1 MVEFLRCSWNRSQD
15 CREFEPEVIWGR
27 AMKKCW
33 IAFLLMLPT
42 LLGAGFGQEVREE
55 ALETTEEGGGG
66 EASVLTRPDARTMT
80 LSIPGLRGLI
90 TDRNGRP
97 LAENRVGYQLALQF
111 VHFTDP
117 VDADILAWAKER
129 LAHASKIAG
138 KNYEVADRDL
148 LSHYKHR
155 RWLPLVFGASPVPP
169 EKEKVFNAQLMPG
182 LIMHPVYLRHYPGG
196 DLAAHVIGYV
206 RSKGR
211 LPAGP
216 IVHGDLLFEDTR
228 GDAGLERTMDEDLT
242 GKAGER
248 KLIFDS
254 NGRKIRD
261 ELTERPRIGRTVVTT
276 LNLDWQQHAEK
287 VLKDSCQRGAFVVVD
302 IPTGEVLVLASRPSY
317 DINVW
322 IPRISNEELGV
333 LTEDKSRPMFG
344 RAFQG
349 LYPPASSFKPVVAL
363 TALTQKVVEEW
374 TEVDCPEFIEVG
386 ANPPTQMWNWTKEP
400 EGLMNV
406 TRALARSNN
415 CWFYLVGIDTGP
427 SSFLSTARRLGY
439 GSRSGLPLFGESS
452 GRVPTNEY
460 VLKNYGRPFTD
471 GDTANYSIGQA
482 WEATP
487 LQVAQSMAG
496 IANGSVLPK
505 LQLIRQVQDPSGGVL
520 EAADPQ
526 SRNALDLDPDAVQIV
541 HQGMYDVA
549 HSAWGTGRRGS
560 LTFAEVCAKTGTGQ
574 WIPALDQEVAWYAGF
589 FPAENPRLAFAALYE
604 GDPGEDISGGRKAAP
619 MIPAF
624 FEEFKEVIEDMIRPP
639 SKALVVI
646 EEGEDPSSAIP
657 AAQPIDEDGNLITL
671 NGKILKAIPV
681 EQWEEDG
688 EPVDPVGEA
697 LPAIPVDEAPVAIPV
712 EEDE

>member
-1 MVEFLRCSWNRSQD
+1 MAFCVNSGIDPED
-15 CREFEPEVIWGR
+15 CREFEAAVISPGPV
-27 AMKKCW
+27 KTCW
-33 IAFLLMLPT
+33 ILLLLMLPT
-42 LLGAGFGQEVREE
+42 LLGTGFGQDAGSLPAEITDRGTGE
-55 ALETTEEGGGG
+55 

-80 LSIPGLRGLI
+80 LSIPGPRGLI
-90 TDRNGRP
+90 TDRNGKP

-111 VHFTDP
+111 AHFPDP
-117 VDADILAWAKER
+117 VDADILDWAKKR
-129 LAHASKIAG
+129 LNHASRIAG
-138 KNYEVADRDL
+138 KNYRVTDKDL

-169 EKEKVFNAQLMPG
+169 EEEKIVRAQLMPG

-196 DLAAHVIGYV
+196 DSAAHVIGYV

-216 IVHGDLLFEDTR
+216 ITHGDLLFEDTR
-228 GDAGLERTMDEDLT
+228 GDAGLEKTMDEDLI

-261 ELTERPRIGRTVVTT
+261 ELTARPGIGRTVVTT

-287 VLKDSCQRGAFVVVD
+287 VLKESCQRGAFVVID
-302 IPTGEVLVLASRPSY
+302 ITTGEVLVLASRPSY

-322 IPRISNEELGV
+322 IPRISNEELAV

-374 TEVDCPEFIEVG
+374 TEVDCPDFIEVG

-427 SSFLSTARRLGY
+427 SSFLSTARKLGY

-520 EAADPQ
+520 AAADPQ

-574 WIPALDQEVAWYAGF
+574 WIPALNQEVAWYAGF

-624 FEEFKEVIEDMIRPP
+624 FEEFKEVIATMIRPP
-639 SKALVVI
+639 SKALVII
-646 EEGEDPSSAIP
+646 EDGEDSSSAIP
-657 AAQPIDEDGNLITL
+657 LAQPVAEEESLTAA

-681 EQWEEDG
+681 EKWEEDG
-688 EPVDPVGEA
+688 EPADPVGEA
-697 LPAIPVDEAPVAIPV
+697 LPAIPVDDAPVAIPV

>member
-1 MVEFLRCSWNRSQD
+1 
-15 CREFEPEVIWGR
+15 
-27 AMKKCW
+27 MKKCW
-33 IAFLLMLPT
+33 IALLLMLPT
-42 LLGAGFGQEVREE
+42 LLGAGFGQEVRGG
-55 ALETTEEGGGG
+55 ALEATEEGGGG

-90 TDRNGRP
+90 TDRKGRP

-111 VHFTDP
+111 VHFADP
-117 VDADILAWAKER
+117 VDADILNWAKKR

-196 DLAAHVIGYV
+196 DSAAHVIGYV

-386 ANPPTQMWNWTKEP
+386 ANPPTQMWNWTREP

-439 GSRSGLPLFGESS
+439 GSRSRLPLFGESS

-624 FEEFKEVIEDMIRPP
+624 FEEFKDVIENMIRPP

-646 EEGEDPSSAIP
+646 EEGEDPSSTIP
-657 AAQPIDEDGNLITL
+657 AAQPIDEDGNLITP

-681 EQWEEDG
+681 EKWEEDG

>member
-1 MVEFLRCSWNRSQD
+1 MKNR
-15 CREFEPEVIWGR
+15 RIV
-27 AMKKCW
+27 
-33 IAFLLMLPT
+33 LLLI
-42 LLGAGFGQEVREE
+42 LLTPGGGGFGQDVRDSSLQG
-55 ALETTEEGGGG
+55 AEEGVAAGE

-111 VHFTDP
+111 AHFSDP
-117 VDADILAWAKER
+117 SDEDILNWAKKR
-129 LAHASKIAG
+129 LSHASKIAE
-138 KNYEVADRDL
+138 KKYVISDEDL
-148 LSHYKHR
+148 LSHYKDR

-169 EKEKVFNAQLMPG
+169 EKEKALKRQLMSG
-182 LIMHPVYLRHYPGG
+182 LIMHPVYLRYYRGG
-196 DLAAHVIGYV
+196 DSAAHVIGYV
-206 RSKGR
+206 RSKGK
-211 LPAGP
+211 LPTGP

-242 GKAGER
+242 GRAGER

-254 NGRKIRD
+254 NGRKLRD
-261 ELTERPRIGRTVVTT
+261 ELTERPGIGHTVVTT

-322 IPRISNEELGV
+322 IPRISNKELGV
-333 LTEDKSRPMFG
+333 LMDDESRPMYG

-386 ANPPTQMWNWTKEP
+386 TIRPTKMWNWTKEP

-427 SSFLSTARRLGY
+427 SSFLSTARKLGY

-460 VLKNYGRPFTD
+460 VLKKYGRPFTD

-505 LQLIRQVQDPSGGVL
+505 LQLIRQIQDPAGGVL

-526 SRNALDLDPDAVQIV
+526 SRNSLDLDPDAVQIV

-549 HSAWGTGRRGS
+549 HSSWGTGRRGG

-574 WIPALDQEVAWYAGF
+574 WIPALNQEVAWYAGF

-624 FEEFKEVIEDMIRPP
+624 FEEFKEEIENMIRPP
-639 SKALVVI
+639 SKALVVV
-646 EEGEDPSSAIP
+646 EGEEDPASAIP
-657 AAQPIDEDGNLITL
+657 AAQPVDEEGNLIAL

-681 EQWEEDG
+681 EKWEEDG
-688 EPVDPVGEA
+688 EPIDPVGEA
-697 LPAIPVDEAPVAIPV
+697 LPAIPVDGAPVAIPV

>member
-1 MVEFLRCSWNRSQD
+1 
-15 CREFEPEVIWGR
+15 
-27 AMKKCW
+27 MKKRR
-33 IAFLLMLPT
+33 IVLLLI
-42 LLGAGFGQEVREE
+42 LLTPGGGSFGQDVRDSP
-55 ALETTEEGGGG
+55 LQGTEEGVAAGE

-80 LSIPGLRGLI
+80 LSIPGPRGLI

-111 VHFTDP
+111 AHFSDP
-117 VDADILAWAKER
+117 GDEDILNWAKKR
-129 LAHASKIAG
+129 LSHASKIAE
-138 KNYEVADRDL
+138 KKYVVSDEDL
-148 LSHYKHR
+148 LSHYKDR

-169 EKEKVFNAQLMPG
+169 EKEKALNGQLMSG

-196 DLAAHVIGYV
+196 DSTAHVIGYV
-206 RSKGR
+206 RSKGK
-211 LPAGP
+211 LPTGP

-242 GKAGER
+242 GRAGER

-261 ELTERPRIGRTVVTT
+261 ELTERPGIGHTVVTT

-333 LTEDKSRPMFG
+333 LMDDESRPMFG

-386 ANPPTQMWNWTKEP
+386 TIRPTKMWNWTKEP

-427 SSFLSTARRLGY
+427 SSFLSTARKLGY
-439 GSRSGLPLFGESS
+439 GSGSGLPLFGESS

-460 VLKNYGRPFTD
+460 VLKKYGRPFTD

-505 LQLIRQVQDPSGGVL
+505 LQLIRQIQDPAGGVL

-526 SRNALDLDPDAVQIV
+526 SRNSLDLDPDAVQIV

-549 HSAWGTGRRGS
+549 HSSWGTGRRGG

-574 WIPALDQEVAWYAGF
+574 WIPALNQEVAWYAGF
-589 FPAENPRLAFAALYE
+589 FPAENPRLAFTALYE

-624 FEEFKEVIEDMIRPP
+624 FEEFKEEIENMIRPP
-639 SKALVVI
+639 SKALVVV
-646 EEGEDPSSAIP
+646 EEQEDPASPIP
-657 AAQPIDEDGNLITL
+657 AAQPVDEEGNLIPL

-681 EQWEEDG
+681 EKWEEDG

-697 LPAIPVDEAPVAIPV
+697 LPAIPVDGAPVAIPV

>member
-1 MVEFLRCSWNRSQD
+1 MKNR
-15 CREFEPEVIWGR
+15 RIV
-27 AMKKCW
+27 
-33 IAFLLMLPT
+33 LLLI
-42 LLGAGFGQEVREE
+42 LLTPGGGGFGQDVRDSSLQG
-55 ALETTEEGGGG
+55 AEEGVAAGE

-111 VHFTDP
+111 AHFSDP
-117 VDADILAWAKER
+117 SDEDILNWAKKR
-129 LAHASKIAG
+129 LSHASKIAE
-138 KNYEVADRDL
+138 KKYVISDEDL
-148 LSHYKHR
+148 LSHYKDR

-169 EKEKVFNAQLMPG
+169 EKEKALKRQLMSG
-182 LIMHPVYLRHYPGG
+182 LIMHPVYLRYYRGG
-196 DLAAHVIGYV
+196 DSAAHVIGYV
-206 RSKGR
+206 RSKGK
-211 LPAGP
+211 LPTGP

-242 GKAGER
+242 GRAGER

-261 ELTERPRIGRTVVTT
+261 ELTKRPGIGHTVVTT

-333 LTEDKSRPMFG
+333 LMDDESRPMFG

-386 ANPPTQMWNWTKEP
+386 TIRPTKMWNWTKEP

-427 SSFLSTARRLGY
+427 SSFLSTARKLGY

-460 VLKNYGRPFTD
+460 VLKKYGRPFTD

-505 LQLIRQVQDPSGGVL
+505 LQLIRQIQDPAGGVL

-526 SRNALDLDPDAVQIV
+526 SRNSLDLDPDAVQIV
-541 HQGMYDVA
+541 HQGMYHVA
-549 HSAWGTGRRGS
+549 HSSCLRWPVFCACRCCRPHGR
-560 LTFAEVCAKTGTGQ
+560 FALHPGLVLGRHQARHLDRH
-574 WIPALDQEVAWYAGF
+574 PAHH
-589 FPAENPRLAFAALYE
+589 
-604 GDPGEDISGGRKAAP
+604 SGGMCISQA
-619 MIPAF
+619 
-624 FEEFKEVIEDMIRPP
+624 
-639 SKALVVI
+639 
-646 EEGEDPSSAIP
+646 
-657 AAQPIDEDGNLITL
+657 
-671 NGKILKAIPV
+671 
-681 EQWEEDG
+681 
-688 EPVDPVGEA
+688 EA
-697 LPAIPVDEAPVAIPV
+697 
-712 EEDE
+712 

>member
-1 MVEFLRCSWNRSQD
+1 MKNR
-15 CREFEPEVIWGR
+15 RIV
-27 AMKKCW
+27 
-33 IAFLLMLPT
+33 LLLI
-42 LLGAGFGQEVREE
+42 LLTPGGGGFGQDVRDSSLQG
-55 ALETTEEGGGG
+55 AEEGVAAGE

-111 VHFTDP
+111 AHFSDP
-117 VDADILAWAKER
+117 SDEDILNWAKKR
-129 LAHASKIAG
+129 LSHASKIAD
-138 KNYEVADRDL
+138 KKYVISDEDL
-148 LSHYKHR
+148 LSHYKDR

-169 EKEKVFNAQLMPG
+169 EKEKALKRQLMSG
-182 LIMHPVYLRHYPGG
+182 LIMHPVYLRYYRGG
-196 DLAAHVIGYV
+196 DSAAHVIGYV
-206 RSKGR
+206 RSKGK
-211 LPAGP
+211 LPTGP

-242 GKAGER
+242 GRAGER

-254 NGRKIRD
+254 NGRKLRD
-261 ELTERPRIGRTVVTT
+261 ELTERPGIGHTVVTT

-322 IPRISNEELGV
+322 IPRISNKELGV
-333 LTEDKSRPMFG
+333 LMDDESRPMYG

-386 ANPPTQMWNWTKEP
+386 TIRPTKMWNWTKEP

-427 SSFLSTARRLGY
+427 SSFLSTARKLGY

-460 VLKNYGRPFTD
+460 VLKKYGRPFTD

-505 LQLIRQVQDPSGGVL
+505 LQLIRQIQDPAGGVL

-526 SRNALDLDPDAVQIV
+526 SRNSLDLDPDAVQIV

-549 HSAWGTGRRGS
+549 HSSWGTGRRGG

-574 WIPALDQEVAWYAGF
+574 WIPALNQEVAWYAGF

-624 FEEFKEVIEDMIRPP
+624 FEEFKEEIENMIRPP
-639 SKALVVI
+639 SKALVVV
-646 EEGEDPSSAIP
+646 EGEEDPASAIP
-657 AAQPIDEDGNLITL
+657 AAQPVDEEGNLIAL

-681 EQWEEDG
+681 EKWEEDG
-688 EPVDPVGEA
+688 EPIDPVGEA
-697 LPAIPVDEAPVAIPV
+697 LPAIPVDGAPVAIPV

>member
-1 MVEFLRCSWNRSQD
+1 MKNR
-15 CREFEPEVIWGR
+15 RIV
-27 AMKKCW
+27 
-33 IAFLLMLPT
+33 LLLI
-42 LLGAGFGQEVREE
+42 LLTPGGGGFGQDVRDSSLQG
-55 ALETTEEGGGG
+55 AEEGVAAGE

-111 VHFTDP
+111 AHFSDP
-117 VDADILAWAKER
+117 SDEDILNWAKKR
-129 LAHASKIAG
+129 LSHASKIAE
-138 KNYEVADRDL
+138 KKYVISDEDL
-148 LSHYKHR
+148 LSHYKDR
-155 RWLPLVFGASPVPP
+155 RWLPLIFGASPVPP
-169 EKEKVFNAQLMPG
+169 EKEKALKRQLMSG
-182 LIMHPVYLRHYPGG
+182 LIMHPVYLRYYRGG
-196 DLAAHVIGYV
+196 DSAAHVIGYV
-206 RSKGR
+206 RSKGK
-211 LPAGP
+211 LPTGP

-242 GKAGER
+242 GRAGER

-254 NGRKIRD
+254 NGRKLRD
-261 ELTERPRIGRTVVTT
+261 ELTERPGIGHTVVTT

-322 IPRISNEELGV
+322 IPRISNKELGV
-333 LTEDKSRPMFG
+333 LMDDESRPMYG

-386 ANPPTQMWNWTKEP
+386 TIRPTKMWNWTKEP

-427 SSFLSTARRLGY
+427 SSFLSTARKLGY

-460 VLKNYGRPFTD
+460 VLKKYGRPFTD

-505 LQLIRQVQDPSGGVL
+505 LQLIRQIQDPAGGVL

-526 SRNALDLDPDAVQIV
+526 SRNSLDLDPDAVQIV

-549 HSAWGTGRRGS
+549 HSSWGTGRRGG

-574 WIPALDQEVAWYAGF
+574 WIPALNQEVAWYAGF

-624 FEEFKEVIEDMIRPP
+624 FEEFKEEIENMIRPP
-639 SKALVVI
+639 SKALVVV
-646 EEGEDPSSAIP
+646 EGEEDPASAIP
-657 AAQPIDEDGNLITL
+657 AAQPVDEEGNLIAL

-681 EQWEEDG
+681 EKWEEDG
-688 EPVDPVGEA
+688 EPIDPVGEA
-697 LPAIPVDEAPVAIPV
+697 LPAIPVDGAPVAIPV

>member
-1 MVEFLRCSWNRSQD
+1 MSKSCL
-15 CREFEPEVIWGR
+15 PPALIPLLLWGV
-27 AMKKCW
+27 
-33 IAFLLMLPT
+33 L
-42 LLGAGFGQEVREE
+42 FGQEASDLAGGVRSRDTGRE
-55 ALETTEEGGGG
+55 G

-80 LSIPGLRGLI
+80 LSIPGPRGLI
-90 TDRNGRP
+90 TDRNGKS
-97 LAENRVGYQLALQF
+97 LAENRVGYQLAIQF
-111 VHFTDP
+111 AHFPDP
-117 VDADILAWAKER
+117 DDAAILNWVRKR
-129 LAHASKIAG
+129 IAHASVIAG
-138 KNYEVADRDL
+138 KNYQVTDEVL

-155 RWLPLVFGASPVPP
+155 RWLPFIFGASPVPQKE
-169 EKEKVFNAQLMPG
+169 EKNFKEQLIDG

-196 DLAAHVIGYV
+196 DSAAHVIGYV

-211 LPAGP
+211 LPEGP
-216 IVHGDLLFEDTR
+216 IMHGDLVFEDTH
-228 GDAGLERTMDEDLT
+228 GDAGLEKTMDEHLI
-242 GKAGER
+242 GRPGER

-254 NGRKIRD
+254 SGSKIRD
-261 ELTERPRIGRTVVTT
+261 ELTQRPGIGRTVVTT
-276 LNLDWQQHAEK
+276 LNLAWQQHAEK
-287 VLKDSCQRGAFVVVD
+287 VLKDSCKRGAFVVVD

-322 IPRISNEELGV
+322 IPRITSEELGI
-333 LTEDKSRPMFG
+333 LTDDEARPMFG

-363 TALTQKVVEEW
+363 TALTRKVVEEW
-374 TEVDCPEFIEVG
+374 TEVDCPDFIEVG
-386 ANPPTQMWNWTKEP
+386 SNPPTQMWNWTREP

-415 CWFYLVGIDTGP
+415 CWFYQVGIETGP
-427 SSFLSTARRLGY
+427 SAFLSVARKLGY
-439 GSRSGLPLFGESS
+439 GSSSGLPLFGESS

-460 VLKNYGRPFTD
+460 VLKKYGRPFTD

-505 LQLIRQVQDPSGGVL
+505 LQLIRQAQDLSGGVL
-520 EAADPQ
+520 RAADPE
-526 SRNALDLDPDAVQIV
+526 SRNLLHLDPDAVQIV

-574 WIPALDQEVAWYAGF
+574 WIPSLNQEVAWYAGF

-619 MIPAF
+619 MVPAF
-624 FEEFKEVIEDMIRPP
+624 FEEFKAEIESMIRPP

-646 EEGEDPSSAIP
+646 EGEEEATSPIP
-657 AAQPIDEDGNLITL
+657 VAQPLDEEGNLVIPE
-671 NGKILKAIPV
+671 GKILKAIPV
-681 EQWEEDG
+681 ERWEEDG
-688 EPVDPVGEA
+688 EPADPVGEA
-697 LPAIPVDEAPVAIPV
+697 LPEIPVDGAPLAIPV
-712 EEDE
+712 EEDD